1 MGVPLD
7 LPGPE
12 DSAKDTGNKEV
23 QKEVLFKDLG
33 DRCANEVQQML
44 ADYQKQKE
52 VPNKGTDTVKKEM
65 SHLTDTLHTL
75 GLAKDMGV
83 VGFTNSGDL
92 LIANLK
98 NKDGKVI
105 QVNAQGEVE
114 KVVERKQT
122 DASKSQ
128 EIHQGKDR
136 SLAIERDAK
145 NSEPTA
151 ITIKDPSM
159 NMDRTLHV
167 IGRKEN
173 GDYVMSP
180 KALGPNEKYDGK
192 EPDKEI
198 VVTKKDMEVF
208 AKTGKLVFYD
218 HGNNEKI
225 TLAPNGGYY
234 HVPFKFNTEVPKSV
248 LTKPEEMEPPIP
260 TEVKIEEV
268 DFDGQPPLP
277 TEVKLPPQEGDE
289 VNKDLKSID
298 KAKSVDIPPGSKVI
312 VPPGNEIIVIPPGQ
326 EMPTEFPNDE
336 FPNHAPE
343 VRHPRGR
350 DVRQRHRQEQQIQNE
365 NTIRHETLHTQAP
378 SEVASQPESDK
389 KADKQSTTAEAF
401 IDIPPLDTI

>member
-1 MGVPLD
+1 M
-7 LPGPE
+7 PE

-52 VPNKGTDTVKKEM
+52 APNKGTDTVKQEM
-65 SHLTDTLHTL
+65 RHLTDTLHTL
-75 GLAKDMGV
+75 GLSKDMGV

-92 LIANLK
+92 LLANLK

-114 KVVERKQT
+114 KVVERKQS
-122 DASKSQ
+122 DSKSQ

-145 NSEPTA
+145 SNEPTA
-151 ITIKDPSM
+151 ISVKDPSM
-159 NMDRTLHV
+159 NMERTLHV

-192 EPDKEI
+192 GPDQDI
-198 VVTKKDMEVF
+198 IVTKKDMEVF

-218 HGNNEKI
+218 HANNEKV

-260 TEVKIEEV
+260 TEVKLNEV
-268 DFDGQPPLP
+268 EFDGEPPIP
-277 TEVKLPPQEGDE
+277 TEVKLPKGDE
-289 VNKDLKSID
+289 VD
-298 KAKSVDIPPGSKVI
+298 KIERAKSVDIPPGSKVI
-312 VPPGNEIIVIPPGQ
+312 VPPGNEIIVIPPGK
-326 EMPTEFPNDE
+326 EIPTEFPGNME

-343 VRHPRGR
+343 VRRPGGR
-350 DVRQRHRQEQQIQNE
+350 EVRQQHRQESLRTE
-365 NTIRHETLHTQAP
+365 AP
-378 SEVASQPESDK
+378 PEVNAPQPEAEK
-389 KADKQSTTAEAF
+389 QEKQSQTTEAF
-401 IDIPPLDTI
+401 IDIPPLDAV